1 MKTALFAVLALF
13 TAVFSWNWAASIKAT
28 AVGKAETRCRPAL
41 IDNFVGFVTNFFDTL
56 GIGSFAT
63 TTALF
68 RFWRLVRDEQLP
80 GTLNVGH
87 TLPSVVQAF
96 IFISILPVNVT
107 TLVPLISASVLGAWT
122 GARVVSRWPR
132 RKIQI
137 GVGIALLT
145 SAGAMLM
152 SNLSLLPAGGEELG
166 VTGLSLAVASA
177 GCFLFGS
184 LQMLGIGYYAP
195 CMVML
200 SLLGMNPRA
209 IFPIMMGSCGLMMP
223 IGSLPFIQRGSYNLK
238 SALGLAVGGV
248 PAVLIVAFLVKSM
261 PLRILRWLVIVVVCY
276 TAAMMLR
283 AALNK
288 AQVDEVKL
296 ESQPEQVV

>member
-1 MKTALFAVLALF
+1 MKAALFFALTFFTVVFVWTWAVSINR
-13 TAVFSWNWAASIKAT
+13 TAAGKVETHRRPGLIDC
-28 AVGKAETRCRPAL
+28 AVGF
-41 IDNFVGFVTNFFDTL
+41 ITNFLDTL

-63 TTALF
+63 TTTLF

-87 TLPSVVQAF
+87 TLPSVLQAF
-96 IFISILPVNVT
+96 IFISIVPVSVT
-107 TLVPLISASVLGAWT
+107 TLVPLISASALGAWG
-122 GARVVSRWPR
+122 GAKVVSRWPR

-152 SNLSLLPAGGEELG
+152 SNLSLLPPGGDQVG
-166 VTGLSLAVASA
+166 VEGLSLATAVV
-177 GCFLFGS
+177 GCFLFGA

-200 SLLGMNPRA
+200 SLLGMNPRV
-209 IFPIMMGSCGLMMP
+209 IFPIMMGSCGLMMSV
-223 IGSLPFIQRGSYNLK
+223 GSLPFIRQGSYNLK

-248 PAVLIVAFLVKSM
+248 PAVLLVAFLVKSL
-261 PLRILRWLVIVVVCY
+261 PLLILRWLVIVVVGY
-276 TAAMMLR
+276 TAVMMLR
-283 AALNK
+283 AALSNTRP
-288 AQVDEVKL
+288 AEVKL
-296 ESQPEQVV
+296 DVLPERAV